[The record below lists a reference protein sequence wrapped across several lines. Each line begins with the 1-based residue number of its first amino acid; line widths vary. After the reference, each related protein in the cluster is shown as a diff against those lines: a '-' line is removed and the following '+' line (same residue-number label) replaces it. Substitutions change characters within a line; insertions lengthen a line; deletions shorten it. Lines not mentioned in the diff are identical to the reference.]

1 MTQQSSAS
9 VLIVGAHSDIG
20 RALARAY
27 AATGRDL
34 VLAARQ
40 PERLTRDAAD
50 LRLRHGVTVTVSD
63 FDILDIARHAALLDE
78 LPSLP
83 ASVISVVGF
92 MGEQPVSEAQPEAAQ
107 LVLRSNFEA
116 PALFLGAVAE
126 RMAQRGSGT
135 IIGISSVA
143 GERGRA
149 TNYVYGSA
157 KAGFTAFLSGLRN
170 RLAKQGVR
178 VITVKPGFVR
188 SPSAMIAAMSGT
200 FAWSIKRSAS
210 RASVTLS
217 PPASCN
223 ARPSE
228 PPARRASAV
237 RSAAAVSG
245 CRSCRGRGWRS
256 RNC

>member
-27 AATGRDL
+27 AAAGRDL

-40 PERLTRDAAD
+40 PARLARDAAD

-63 FDILDIARHAALLDE
+63 FDILDIARHTALLDE

-92 MGEQPVSEAQPEAAQ
+92 MGEQFVSEAQPEAAQ

-178 VITVKPGFVR
+178 VITVKPGFVATR
-188 SPSAMIAAMSGT
+188 MTEGM
-200 FAWSIKRSAS
+200 K
-210 RASVTLS
+210 L
-217 PPASCN
+217 PPRLTAQ
-223 ARPSE
+223 PE
-228 PPARRASAV
+228 EV
-237 RSAAAVSG
+237 AAAVLKAEA
-245 CRSCRGRGWRS
+245 RGRDVLYVRPIWRLIMLVI
-256 RNC
+256 RMIPEAVFKRLKL

>member
-178 VITVKPGFVR
+178 VITVKPGFVATR
-188 SPSAMIAAMSGT
+188 MTEGM
-200 FAWSIKRSAS
+200 K
-210 RASVTLS
+210 L
-217 PPASCN
+217 PPQLTAQ
-223 ARPSE
+223 PE
-228 PPARRASAV
+228 EV
-237 RSAAAVSG
+237 AAAVLKAEA
-245 CRSCRGRGWRS
+245 RGRDVLYVRPIWRLVMLVI
-256 RNC
+256 RMIPEAVFKRLKL

>member
-1 MTQQSSAS
+1 MTQAS

-27 AATGRDL
+27 AAAGRDL

-40 PERLTRDAAD
+40 PERLDRDAAD
-50 LRLRHGVTVTVSD
+50 LRLRHGVAVTLAE
-63 FDILDIARHAALLDE
+63 FDILDTARHETLLDE
-78 LPSLP
+78 LAVLP
-83 ASVISVVGF
+83 ATVISVVGF
-92 MGEQPVSEAQPEAAQ
+92 MGEQPASEAEPGAAQ

-116 PALFLGAVAE
+116 PALFLGAVAQ
-126 RMAQRGSGT
+126 RMAARGSGA

-178 VITVKPGFVR
+178 VITVKPGFVATR
-188 SPSAMIAAMSGT
+188 MTEGM
-200 FAWSIKRSAS
+200 K
-210 RASVTLS
+210 L
-217 PPASCN
+217 
-223 ARPSE
+223 
-228 PPARRASAV
+228 PARLTAQPEEV
-237 RSAAAVSG
+237 AAAVLKAEV
-245 CRSCRGRGWRS
+245 RGRDILYVRPIWQLVMLVIRLIPEAVFK
-256 RNC
+256 RLKL